1 MKRAVVATVAVLGT
15 CCAGCWGTVGAV
27 IEGVSAAV
35 SGVGF
40 VTQIL
45 SLFGL

>member
-1 MKRAVVATVAVLGT
+1 
-15 CCAGCWGTVGAV
+15 VGAV